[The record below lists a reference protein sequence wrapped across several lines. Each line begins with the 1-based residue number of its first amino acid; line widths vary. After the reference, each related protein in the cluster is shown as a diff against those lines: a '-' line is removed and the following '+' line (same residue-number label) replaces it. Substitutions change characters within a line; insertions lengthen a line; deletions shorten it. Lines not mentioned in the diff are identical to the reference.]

1 MGKRYD
7 RKVFNEVKKG
17 LAQRTPSE
25 AERKKD
31 AERERLIQA
40 EANRI
45 RLESEKIRAMLKRQ
59 ADNEA
64 AYQQAEKDRRE
75 RK

>member
-64 AYQQAEKDRRE
+64 AYQRAEKDRRE

>member
-7 RKVFNEVKKG
+7 RKVFNDVRKG
-17 LAQRTPSE
+17 LQRTPSE

-31 AERERLIQA
+31 AERQKLIDA
-40 EANRI
+40 EVNRI
-45 RLESEKIRAMLKRQ
+45 KLESERIRALLKRQ

-64 AYQQAEKDRRE
+64 AYQKAEKDRRE

>member
-1 MGKRYD
+1 MSKRYD

-17 LAQRTPSE
+17 LAQRTPTE

-31 AERERLIQA
+31 AEREKLIQA

-45 RLESEKIRAMLKRQ
+45 KLESERIRAMLKRQ
-59 ADNEA
+59 TENEA
-64 AYQQAEKDRRE
+64 TYQQAEKDRRQAQ
-75 RK
+75 